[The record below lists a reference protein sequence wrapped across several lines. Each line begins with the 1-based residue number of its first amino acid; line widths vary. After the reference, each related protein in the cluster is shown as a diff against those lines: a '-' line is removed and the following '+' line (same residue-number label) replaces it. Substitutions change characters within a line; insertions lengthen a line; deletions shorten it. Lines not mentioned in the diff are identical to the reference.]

1 MLASG
6 VFLGLSFMFRLLA
19 ARAQAACERSSG
31 QCADAGFAWEA
42 LAGVA
47 FILALVSFCSGL
59 LAWIWRLLARFGRL
73 AQVIFA
79 LGLVVFVAMSFNS
92 FRTLGMRA
100 KNGEALANVQ
110 KLRKAQAHYHAKHGV
125 YRAAQRAPQPDASG
139 QLIWPDELA
148 KDSGWAALGWHL
160 VGVKTWCQYEVEL
173 EGDDFI
179 ARALCDVDR
188 DGELGVFEGRKDQTP
203 RRMTSHH

>member
-1 MLASG
+1 M
-6 VFLGLSFMFRLLA
+6 
-19 ARAQAACERSSG
+19 
-31 QCADAGFAWEA
+31 
-42 LAGVA
+42 
-47 FILALVSFCSGL
+47 
-59 LAWIWRLLARFGRL
+59 ARFGRL

-79 LGLVVFVAMSFNS
+79 LGLVVFVATSFNS

-110 KLRKAQAHYHAKHGV
+110 KMRKAQADYHAMHGV

-139 QLIWPDELA
+139 QLIWPDDLA

-188 DGELGVFEGRKDQTP
+188 DGQLGVFEGRKDQTP
-203 RRMTSHH
+203 RRMTPHH

>member
-59 LAWIWRLLARFGRL
+59 LAWIWRVLGRFGRL

-79 LGLVVFVAMSFNS
+79 LGLVVFVAMSYNN
-92 FRTLGMRA
+92 FRTFALRA
-100 KNGEALANVQ
+100 KHGEAMRHVE
-110 KLRKAQAHYHAKHGV
+110 KIRKAQADYHAKHGV
-125 YRAAQRAPQPDASG
+125 YRAAKRAPQPDASG
-139 QLIWPDELA
+139 RLIWPEELA
-148 KDSGWAALGWHL
+148 KGSGWAALGWHL
-160 VGVKTWCQYEVEL
+160 VGVKSWCQYEVEL

-179 ARALCDVDR
+179 ARALCDVDY
-188 DGELGVFEGRKDQTP
+188 DGDFGVFEGRKDQTP
-203 RRMTSHH
+203 RRMTPHY

>member
-6 VFLGLSFMFRLLA
+6 IFLGLSFMFRLLA

-47 FILALVSFCSGL
+47 FVLALVSFCSGL

-79 LGLVVFVAMSFNS
+79 LGLVVFVATSFNS
-92 FRTLGMRA
+92 FRTLGLRA

-110 KLRKAQAHYHAKHGV
+110 KMRKAQAHYHAKHGV

-179 ARALCDVDR
+179 ARALCDADR
-188 DGELGVFEGRKDQTP
+188 DGDFGVFEGRKDQAP
-203 RRMTSHH
+203 RRMTPHH